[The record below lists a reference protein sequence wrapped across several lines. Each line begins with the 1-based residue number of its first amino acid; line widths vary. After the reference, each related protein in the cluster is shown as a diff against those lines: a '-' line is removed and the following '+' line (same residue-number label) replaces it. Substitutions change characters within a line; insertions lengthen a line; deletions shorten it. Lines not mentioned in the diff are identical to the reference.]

1 MLQITQPEVF
11 TIFKKTL
18 TVLEVFITKPYA
30 LKNNVTQ
37 ERSTGPEF

>member
-1 MLQITQPEVF
+1 MLQITQPAVF

-30 LKNNVTQ
+30 LNVTQ